1 MNQFEPIPPKNT
13 VVQQKTNASD
23 ARPTLILGM
32 IGFSPRQ
39 ESDIDQCLAKRGQGA
54 VGWRRGPV
62 SQADA
67 WCVNGARAQL
77 LPDGSLR
84 IGSAEAGG
92 RSVRLALTDVSR
104 PIAFSEP
111 LASLDLEPAYSFS
124 ISEPASVC
132 TVLDVME
139 TRWLACTAVRRWLAG
154 RLIAAEETLTQRI
167 YHLVRGDRLLAVI
180 DRTGDIGW
188 LPGVA
193 FEELEAAD
201 WEGRP
206 GSAGFIPDSFRR
218 TTISEVVWDFA
229 LRSTADLLPARYRS
243 SRIYLRRPPKIE
255 PSLIGDDHLLV
266 MRELVVRPAS
276 FIELVQRTRMDSLR
290 LAHALAALYITGSIT
305 TSKRRAGLAVRARS
319 AATAALAAHPSLWCL
334 PPEESGFGS
343 HALAHAPD
351 STVPASL
358 PTASSYAGA
367 AVREEDGGDSLPHHQ
382 PA

>member
-1 MNQFEPIPPKNT
+1 
-13 VVQQKTNASD
+13 
-23 ARPTLILGM
+23 M

-39 ESDIDQCLAKRGQGA
+39 ESDIDQFLTKRAHGA
-54 VGWRRGPV
+54 VGWRTGPV

-77 LPDGSLR
+77 LPDGSLC

-132 TVLDVME
+132 TVLDAMK

-154 RLIAAEETLTQRI
+154 RLIASEQTLTQRI
-167 YHLVRGDRLLAVI
+167 YHLVRGERLLAVI

-188 LPGVA
+188 LPDLA
-193 FEELEAAD
+193 DEELEAAD
-201 WEGRP
+201 WEGSP

-218 TTISEVVWDFA
+218 TTISELVWDYA
-229 LRSTADLLPARYRS
+229 LRSKADLLPSRYRS
-243 SRIYLRRPPKIE
+243 SRIYLRRPPKIP
-255 PSLIGDDHLLV
+255 PSLIGDDHVLV
-266 MRELVVRPAS
+266 MKELVGRPAS
-276 FIELVQRTRMDSLR
+276 FTELVQRTGLASLQ
-290 LAHALAALYITGSIT
+290 LAQALAALYLTGSIT
-305 TSKRRAGLAVRARS
+305 TDERRAGKAVRAVS
-319 AATAALAAHPSLWCL
+319 AAMAAPAANSSLWCL
-334 PPEESGFGS
+334 PRAGSAFGS
-343 HALAHAPD
+343 DALSQIAD
-351 STVPASL
+351 FTVPASL
-358 PTASSYAGA
+358 SSAASPPGA
-367 AVREEDGGDSLPHHQ
+367 PAREDEEGTGLPRHE